1 MITIGAQGVIGLT
14 NVEIANA
21 CNSAETGVINVAK
34 SSVLNVNG
42 LTVSDSKIA
51 ENSGDVYNAAGTV
64 NVAGECNFSAY
75 LLISK
80 SATST
85 TLTLSKLT
93 DKGVTGGEITI
104 LFDSEN
110 IEAVKTKTVVNAQ
123 GVAANTA
130 YYVCGV
136 EGYGFNVTG
145 STIVVEAQTV
155 GIDEVVVDAEATV
168 TVYNLQGIAVR
179 VNVPATDALTDLP
192 TGIYIVNG
200 KKYLVK

>member
-1 MITIGAQGVIGLT
+1 MITIGAQGAIGLT

-21 CNSAETGVINVAK
+21 CNSAETGLVNVAK
-34 SSVLNVNG
+34 SSTLNVNG
-42 LTVSDSKIA
+42 LSVSGSKLSA
-51 ENSGDVYNAAGTV
+51 NSGDIYNAGGTV
-64 NVAGECNFSAY
+64 NVTGECNFSAY

-80 SATST
+80 SATGST
-85 TLTLSKLT
+85 SMSKLT

-145 STIVVEAQTV
+145 SNIVVEAQTV
-155 GIDEVVVDAEATV
+155 GIDEVVVDAEAPV